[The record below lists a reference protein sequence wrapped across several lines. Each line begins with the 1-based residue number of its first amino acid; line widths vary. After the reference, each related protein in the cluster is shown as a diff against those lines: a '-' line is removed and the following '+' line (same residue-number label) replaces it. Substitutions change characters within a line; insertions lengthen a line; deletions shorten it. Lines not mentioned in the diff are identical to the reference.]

1 MFRIG
6 YGEDIHILSE
16 GRKLYLGG
24 VLINENIGCI
34 AHSDGDVLLHSLVDA
49 MLGALAKGD
58 IGEYFSDKDPAF
70 KDKESSFFVTEI
82 LKMVNE
88 GNYEIENVDS
98 LIVLENIK
106 LKPLKEEIRKN
117 VAKLL
122 NIDVNQVNIKA
133 GTNEKQDSVGQGK
146 SIVARTVIL
155 LRKKD

>member
-70 KDKESSFFVTEI
+70 KDKESSFFVKEI